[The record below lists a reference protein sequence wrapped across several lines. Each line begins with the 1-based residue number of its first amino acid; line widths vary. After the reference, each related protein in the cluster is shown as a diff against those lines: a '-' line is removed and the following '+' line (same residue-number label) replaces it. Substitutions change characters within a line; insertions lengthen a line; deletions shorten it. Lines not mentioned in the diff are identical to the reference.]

1 VTGVWKT
8 GVVRAVHPETPS
20 ARSLE
25 IDIAGWPGNIAGQH
39 LDLRLTAPDGYTA
52 TRSYSIASS
61 GPGERVQLAVDR
73 LPDGEVSP
81 YLVDDVMVG
90 DELELR
96 GPLGGWF
103 IWKPEQTEP
112 VQLVAGGSGVV
123 PLVAMVRA
131 HRAAKSSAR
140 FRLLY
145 SVRTPRDVFFADELA
160 ALEKEADNLEITW
173 VYTRETPVG
182 WPIPAGRITRE
193 LLAQATIAATDAP
206 TVFVCGPTGFVE
218 SVADILV
225 DLGHEAARVKTERF
239 GGK

>member
-8 GVVRAVHPETPS
+8 GIVASVRPETPS
-20 ARSLE
+20 SRSLE

-61 GPGERVQLAVDR
+61 GGGERVQLAVDR

-81 YLVDDVMVG
+81 YLVDDVVVG

-103 IWKPEQTEP
+103 IWKPDQPGP
-112 VQLVAGGSGVV
+112 VQLIAGGSGVV
-123 PLVAMVRA
+123 PLMAMVRA
-131 HRAAKSSAR
+131 HQAAKSAAQ
-140 FRLLY
+140 FRMLY
-145 SVRTPRDVFFADELA
+145 SVRTPRDVFFANELT
-160 ALEKEADNLEITW
+160 ALESAATNLQITW
-173 VYTRETPVG
+173 VYTRETPAG
-182 WPIPAGRITRE
+182 WPTSAGRVTRDLLAGATIPAAE
-193 LLAQATIAATDAP
+193 HP

-225 DLGHEAARVKTERF
+225 DIGHEPARIKTERF